1 MKKKDTLRN
10 NVLYIIHYI
19 DSNRYANIIKY
30 NDVKKK
36 SNKIISSLKALV
48 TESKY
53 KYVKICL
60 LLLETAFVPRLIQR
74 F

>member
-36 SNKIISSLKALV
+36 AIKLF
-48 TESKY
+48 
-53 KYVKICL
+53 L
-60 LLLETAFVPRLIQR
+60 L
-74 F
+74 